1 MDKMIKKAKELKKTV
16 EADMIDQ
23 FRNLF
28 TLIEAL
34 KQGDYVNDRRYKE
47 AGIVVRQDKQGD
59 DGVLQDAA
67 TSSTGRRGD
76 LGWLVGVLNKRL
88 SDVSGA
94 VKRVS
99 EAAMPDSSSGETG
112 IRNQSF
118 EGNSGYDT
126 GIRDDGRGSSGSSS
140 GQSGINDAF
149 FQSAF
154 AGSRV
159 DYDRPSLEAIGSGEG
174 AQAHGWGLY
183 YALSKNVAKRN
194 YYDRFKAQTPAHLEY
209 NGQSIAYYIQD
220 KIGQDFMKEA
230 TIVAIEKGA
239 RYEDGVKIKQN
250 IINNLERVSKKLK
263 KTNKYDMAEKERI
276 DKAIEFINKMNNE
289 NFELVKPQL
298 HEVDI
303 PENPYLLDEQKK
315 LTEQSDYVKERLYL
329 VGKEAGLNMGIYQKE
344 DKFFESVKYALG
356 EEGVKLYKEIY
367 ALEIQREIYKNESP
381 EILDRLDDL
390 WDKAGELE
398 RNAPRERTET
408 FDANEIYALVELD
421 NSQEATGGA
430 FYERLSEAL
439 GSDKDA
445 SLLLNKYGIKGITYD
460 GRQDGRCFVIFN
472 PDDVKVI
479 QKFYQEGANNP
490 RGAYQNNIIYLFE
503 NADAS
508 TIIHEM
514 GHFFLDDMQ
523 KFSDNETT
531 KEQLEAIYKF
541 VGSTDGKLTRE
552 QHEYFANAFE
562 LYLLEGRA
570 PNNTL
575 QKVFVRFRNWLGRL
589 FAEIS
594 RISDVK
600 LTPEIRKVFGQM
612 LGGRGLD
619 FAMQMSGAKMMESL
633 ESGVIPSHIVDRAIR
648 LLEEGKMSRADMD
661 DILERLKSGDLKR
674 KEVAQE
680 LKKFESGN
688 VKHNEA
694 LNPFDR
700 IKYREALSRGN
711 FSKKD
716 VIEKINRLLKWSEPR
731 SQNGKLVGRFSD
743 KRMNQQFAHLRELMA
758 MDKAQAKEKIAE
770 NIKRINAIIKG
781 EEDGDTDALAF
792 DNRVLSIAT
801 GKAKAETV
809 IDIYNAISD
818 SYNLGRLTTAVT
830 GEAKKARR
838 ARLVQETKDVLTNN
852 GTVNWRQEQSK
863 LKQFVNQFGTSQMS
877 WQGILDILSMNDKSS
892 KTGQSKLS
900 KALDVFDAQ
909 QLEAQG
915 VADDGEKASKFM
927 EKRLGGASNAA
938 ISVSRYVNSKLQE
951 KFTIEWDGNKK
962 TFTKDQLLDVYM
974 KSKDPETKKMMAE
987 DKILQFNDNFL
998 IEVNQILTAEDRAIA
1013 NALFE
1018 FYDDNYAKINAFY
1031 EDKYGISLGKR
1042 AFYSPRSM
1050 DRGGINVDTG
1060 DLSSYAGFSAVK
1072 ERKAKAGAVKVKGA
1086 FQVLQDYIVNS
1097 NHWIAWS
1104 DKLIDINAV
1113 MGDVEVKNMIR
1124 NMFGQNMEKRIAY
1137 EVSRMAS
1144 NDKFQSK
1151 YFNFELLNK
1160 IRSNYAIS
1168 ALAAKP
1174 SLMIKQLTSF
1184 PAYWEHMSK
1193 EEFISGLVDFAT
1205 HMKEAV
1211 ETLGNTTLMKTRD
1224 VNIIKDFEELS
1235 KSELF
1240 KSGATKVKLREF
1252 LMANIKLG
1260 DRGAIYM
1267 GGWALYKAELKKNL
1281 AKGMKQEDAK
1291 AKALEMFERVT
1302 DETQQS
1308 GRLSQQ
1314 SYWQSNPFL
1323 RMFTMFQSS
1332 QNQYLRKEINAVRG
1346 LATGRMSKTQ
1356 AAKTLFIFHV
1366 LLPCFFQFA
1375 SDGFEWDKEAQLR
1388 ASILG
1393 SLNGIFILNSILEK
1407 GLDIVLG
1414 TADAWRA
1421 TKMGISDVLPFWGS
1435 GEDLYKFFVDL
1446 AEGDVDLEDY
1456 IEVIKAFGKPL
1467 GELTGVPVKYP
1478 LDLIQ
1483 NFGSYAE
1490 EGEVKKEVLLW
1501 LGWSP
1506 YALRDKEED

>member
-1 MDKMIKKAKELKKTV
+1 
-16 EADMIDQ
+16 
-23 FRNLF
+23 
-28 TLIEAL
+28 
-34 KQGDYVNDRRYKE
+34 
-47 AGIVVRQDKQGD
+47 
-59 DGVLQDAA
+59 
-67 TSSTGRRGD
+67 
-76 LGWLVGVLNKRL
+76 
-88 SDVSGA
+88 
-94 VKRVS
+94 
-99 EAAMPDSSSGETG
+99 
-112 IRNQSF
+112 
-118 EGNSGYDT
+118 
-126 GIRDDGRGSSGSSS
+126 
-140 GQSGINDAF
+140 
-149 FQSAF
+149 
-154 AGSRV
+154 
-159 DYDRPSLEAIGSGEG
+159 
-174 AQAHGWGLY
+174 
-183 YALSKNVAKRN
+183 
-194 YYDRFKAQTPAHLEY
+194 
-209 NGQSIAYYIQD
+209 
-220 KIGQDFMKEA
+220 
-230 TIVAIEKGA
+230 
-239 RYEDGVKIKQN
+239 
-250 IINNLERVSKKLK
+250 
-263 KTNKYDMAEKERI
+263 
-276 DKAIEFINKMNNE
+276 
-289 NFELVKPQL
+289 
-298 HEVDI
+298 
-303 PENPYLLDEQKK
+303 
-315 LTEQSDYVKERLYL
+315 
-329 VGKEAGLNMGIYQKE
+329 
-344 DKFFESVKYALG
+344 
-356 EEGVKLYKEIY
+356 
-367 ALEIQREIYKNESP
+367 
-381 EILDRLDDL
+381 
-390 WDKAGELE
+390 
-398 RNAPRERTET
+398 
-408 FDANEIYALVELD
+408 
-421 NSQEATGGA
+421 
-430 FYERLSEAL
+430 
-439 GSDKDA
+439 
-445 SLLLNKYGIKGITYD
+445 
-460 GRQDGRCFVIFN
+460 
-472 PDDVKVI
+472 
-479 QKFYQEGANNP
+479 
-490 RGAYQNNIIYLFE
+490 
-503 NADAS
+503 
-508 TIIHEM
+508 
-514 GHFFLDDMQ
+514 
-523 KFSDNETT
+523 
-531 KEQLEAIYKF
+531 
-541 VGSTDGKLTRE
+541 
-552 QHEYFANAFE
+552 
-562 LYLLEGRA
+562 
-570 PNNTL
+570 
-575 QKVFVRFRNWLGRL
+575 
-589 FAEIS
+589 
-594 RISDVK
+594 
-600 LTPEIRKVFGQM
+600 
-612 LGGRGLD
+612 
-619 FAMQMSGAKMMESL
+619 
-633 ESGVIPSHIVDRAIR
+633 
-648 LLEEGKMSRADMD
+648 
-661 DILERLKSGDLKR
+661 
-674 KEVAQE
+674 
-680 LKKFESGN
+680 
-688 VKHNEA
+688 
-694 LNPFDR
+694 
-700 IKYREALSRGN
+700 
-711 FSKKD
+711 
-716 VIEKINRLLKWSEPR
+716 
-731 SQNGKLVGRFSD
+731 
-743 KRMNQQFAHLRELMA
+743 
-758 MDKAQAKEKIAE
+758 
-770 NIKRINAIIKG
+770 
-781 EEDGDTDALAF
+781 
-792 DNRVLSIAT
+792 
-801 GKAKAETV
+801 
-809 IDIYNAISD
+809 
-818 SYNLGRLTTAVT
+818 
-830 GEAKKARR
+830 
-838 ARLVQETKDVLTNN
+838 
-852 GTVNWRQEQSK
+852 
-863 LKQFVNQFGTSQMS
+863 
-877 WQGILDILSMNDKSS
+877 
-892 KTGQSKLS
+892 
-900 KALDVFDAQ
+900 
-909 QLEAQG
+909 
-915 VADDGEKASKFM
+915 
-927 EKRLGGASNAA
+927 
-938 ISVSRYVNSKLQE
+938 
-951 KFTIEWDGNKK
+951 
-962 TFTKDQLLDVYM
+962 
-974 KSKDPETKKMMAE
+974 
-987 DKILQFNDNFL
+987 
-998 IEVNQILTAEDRAIA
+998 
-1013 NALFE
+1013 
-1018 FYDDNYAKINAFY
+1018 
-1031 EDKYGISLGKR
+1031 
-1042 AFYSPRSM
+1042 M

-1506 YALRDKEED
+1506 YALRDKDED